1 MCAYG
6 ACLFVNVC
14 FCARGFLCASVLGDC
29 KIREQ
34 SVSKQNISKEYEIF
48 YCNSSHRTQTN
59 NNRSHHHNDWVWRIQ
74 NKRMSKV
81 NNETKAMKWST
92 RNERREQTKE
102 KHDRPTIIYIEHR
115 IYYSTWRWWWWWYE
129 LWSVLHTKTSFFFLF
144 RIKCVCV
151 CVSIIAWKFTHFTF
165 NRLKWVSIL
174 DVWTKQ
180 KNTNAHF
187 THVIIVNKFAKK

>member
-1 MCAYG
+1 MIIIENVWLCAYG

-14 FCARGFLCASVLGDC
+14 FCARKFLSVSVLGDC
-29 KIREQ
+29 KLREQ

-102 KHDRPTIIYIEHR
+102 KQNTTNQPLYILSIAFTTLHDDDDDMSCDP
-115 IYYSTWRWWWWWYE
+115 YSIQKKIVF
-129 LWSVLHTKTSFFFLF
+129 LSFASS
-144 RIKCVCV
+144 VCV
-151 CVSIIAWKFTHFTF
+151 C
-165 NRLKWVSIL
+165 L
-174 DVWTKQ
+174 
-180 KNTNAHF
+180 
-187 THVIIVNKFAKK
+187 